1 MAAPTLVL
9 GPDRDGRVLVM
20 AGDRVVGFGPDVE
33 ARDAL
38 ECLACSDAVIRPGAV
53 NAHTHMYSGLAPMCM
68 PTLAEKPRTFLRIL
82 ERVWWRLDRALDEAS
97 LHAAARFYI
106 AGALMAGTTTLVDH
120 HESPGFIESSLDVLA
135 DACEALGMRAVLC
148 YGATERN
155 HGLEEAD
162 RGLEACRRF
171 LRCGATPLVRGVV
184 GLHASFTV
192 SDDTVQK
199 AGALCRDLGTVMHV
213 HLAEDAADVQDARDR
228 GWPGP
233 LERLLDL
240 GALPPGSLLA
250 HGVHLDAVQVD
261 RATEGGCWFIQNP
274 RSNAGN
280 GVGYP
285 RALGVTGRVALGTD
299 GYPAD
304 MAEEEVV
311 LFREGRAHGEAD
323 EVLRRRPAAGWALA
337 SERFDMP
344 LAPLAPG
351 AAADAVALGEEGVR
365 HVVVGGRA
373 VVKDGR
379 LLTADREE
387 VRAEAAREAA
397 RLRERMK
404 TL

>member
-1 MAAPTLVL
+1 MASPTLAL
-9 GPDRDGRVLVM
+9 GPDRDGNALVM

-33 ARDAL
+33 ARDTP
-38 ECLACSDAVIRPGAV
+38 ERLACADAVIRPGAV
-53 NAHTHMYSGLAPMCM
+53 NAHTHIYSGLAPMCM
-68 PTLAEKPRTFLRIL
+68 PAQTEEPRTFLRIL

-97 LHAAARFYI
+97 LRAAARYYI
-106 AGALMAGTTTLVDH
+106 AGALLAGTTTLVDH
-120 HESPGFIESSLDVLA
+120 HESPGFITGSLDVLA
-135 DACEALGMRAVLC
+135 DVCEALGIRAVLC

-155 HGLEEAD
+155 RGREEAD
-162 RGLEACRRF
+162 RGLEVCRRF
-171 LRCGATPLVRGVV
+171 LRSGNTPLVRGVV

-261 RATEGGCWFIQNP
+261 RAAGKGCWFIQNP
-274 RSNAGN
+274 RSNVGN

-304 MAEEEVV
+304 MAEEEAV

-323 EVLRRRPAAGWALA
+323 EALRRRPAAGWDLA
-337 SERFDMP
+337 SEWFDKP

-351 AAADAVALGEEGVR
+351 AAADAVALGKDGVR
-365 HVVVGGRA
+365 HVVVGGR
-373 VVKDGR
+373 VLVKDGR
-379 LLTADREE
+379 LLTADLEE
-387 VRAEAAREAA
+387 IRVEADREAA
-397 RLRERMK
+397 RLRERMIA
-404 TL
+404 L